1 MLSKTALAPSMLH
14 VVELMLRPTKS
25 WRMMPGGGG
34 SIKPGLRSLRRMKM
48 LTIQSTTS
56 QAALQDLL
64 DPIVTKQLRIT
75 T

>member
-1 MLSKTALAPSMLH
+1 
-14 VVELMLRPTKS
+14 
-25 WRMMPGGGG
+25 MMPGGGG